1 MKRRELFKSLF
12 AFVPLSLGFFGI
24 TGMGLSFVS
33 PKKGTSKFRRIYALN
48 LNDLEINETK
58 KFKDL
63 RGKDLILL
71 RSGEKEV
78 KAISTV
84 CTHLGCSVHWEKDK
98 QRFYCPCHAGV
109 FDPDGKVVEGPP
121 PRDLDSYTI
130 DLEGDNVYIYSKD
143 IV

>member
-12 AFVPLSLGFFGI
+12 AFIPLSLAFFGI
-24 TGMGLSFVS
+24 TGMGLSFIS
-33 PKKGTSKFRRIYALN
+33 PKKGKSKFRRIFAIN
-48 LNDLEINETK
+48 LNDIKLDETK

-63 RGKDLILL
+63 RGKELILL

-98 QRFYCPCHAGV
+98 KRFFCPCHAGV
-109 FDPDGKVVEGPP
+109 FDPDGKVVSGPP
-121 PRDLDSYTI
+121 PRDLDSYDI
-130 DLEGDNVYIYSKD
+130 DIEGDNVYIYSKD

>member
-1 MKRRELFKSLF
+1 MKRRDLFKSLF
-12 AFVPLSLGFFGI
+12 AFVPLATAFLGI
-24 TGMGLSFVS
+24 TGMGLSFIS
-33 PKKGTSKFRRIYALN
+33 PSKDKDKKRRIFAMS
-48 LNDLEINETK
+48 LNDLGVNETR

-84 CTHLGCSVHWEKDK
+84 CTHLGCAVHWQKDK
-98 QRFYCPCHAGV
+98 KQFYCPCHAGV
-109 FDPDGKVVEGPP
+109 FDPNGKVVSGPP

-130 DLEGDNVYIYSKD
+130 DIEGDNVYIFSKD